1 MDPWRENSF
10 IYQGSWAE
18 RKRWR
23 RGKSQDVERRRTS
36 KHEGMF
42 WMILSKV
49 AHLLRKVERTAFQ

>member
-1 MDPWRENSF
+1 MEGKQFHLPRLM
-10 IYQGSWAE
+10 G
-18 RKRWR
+18 RKKETR

-49 AHLLRKVERTAFQ
+49 AQLLRKVEGAAFQ